1 MAISKVFFFP
11 QLYFMILVLVLG
23 PPVIA
28 QGKPG
33 GNAAQKP
40 SAEPERPPAE
50 DGSDLEPPLED
61 APNFWRAGVIA
72 TTNFYQDRQLLK
84 GLESGQYRPYLNYR
98 YRDTVNFLAR
108 GNLSVRHFNE
118 KPASG
123 QQTQVVGILEI
134 TSIETKLKNHTVTV
148 GRSFYQTEQG
158 FLFANLADGL
168 SYSGEFRLGTV
179 KAWGLYSADY
189 GQSMCALSIT
199 GCGGDLNPFVT
210 TPGLAADS
218 GVTNSGR
225 RVFAAAEY
233 DSPALG
239 FKRASVQGMIYG
251 VYSRDLIS
259 EPVANTTRYA
269 YNPYYGGAGLQGFIY
284 DTDIQYRVDGIYQ
297 GGTVY
302 SIANG
307 SNPAESNIQAFAALA
322 KLDYILP
329 FAKAVDSQVNLNF
342 GMGSGDS
349 DASKVGTPSQSNGGG
364 SYTAFQ
370 TFGSFSGGLALKPR
384 LTNLQV
390 YRAGVQLRPFKQWYS
405 LRNIGLQLK
414 GSYYRKV
421 EAAGGTSDPNASET
435 NADVG
440 VAGDAALVYSV
451 RNDIQFFYGFGV
463 FKPGQA
469 YPDFNSDGT
478 EGRALR
484 AAHIVSL
491 TLTF

>member
-168 SYSGEFRLGTV
+168 SY
-179 KAWGLYSADY
+179 
-189 GQSMCALSIT
+189 
-199 GCGGDLNPFVT
+199 
-210 TPGLAADS
+210 
-218 GVTNSGR
+218 
-225 RVFAAAEY
+225 
-233 DSPALG
+233 
-239 FKRASVQGMIYG
+239 
-251 VYSRDLIS
+251 
-259 EPVANTTRYA
+259 
-269 YNPYYGGAGLQGFIY
+269 
-284 DTDIQYRVDGIYQ
+284 
-297 GGTVY
+297 
-302 SIANG
+302 
-307 SNPAESNIQAFAALA
+307 
-322 KLDYILP
+322 
-329 FAKAVDSQVNLNF
+329 
-342 GMGSGDS
+342 
-349 DASKVGTPSQSNGGG
+349 
-364 SYTAFQ
+364 
-370 TFGSFSGGLALKPR
+370 
-384 LTNLQV
+384 
-390 YRAGVQLRPFKQWYS
+390 
-405 LRNIGLQLK
+405 
-414 GSYYRKV
+414 
-421 EAAGGTSDPNASET
+421 
-435 NADVG
+435 
-440 VAGDAALVYSV
+440 
-451 RNDIQFFYGFGV
+451 
-463 FKPGQA
+463 
-469 YPDFNSDGT
+469 
-478 EGRALR
+478 
-484 AAHIVSL
+484 
-491 TLTF
+491 